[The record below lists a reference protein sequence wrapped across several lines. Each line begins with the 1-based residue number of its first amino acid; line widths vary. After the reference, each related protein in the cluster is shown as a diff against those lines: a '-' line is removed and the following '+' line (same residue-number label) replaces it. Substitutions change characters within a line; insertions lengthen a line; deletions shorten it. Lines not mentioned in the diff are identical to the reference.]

1 MSEWM
6 LCLGILVVSAI
17 GVALGLIVG
26 IALLCVVIL
35 FLRRSVKDLLWKYF
49 FHFYSSTFQRSS
61 LSSYFFSLQET
72 TLSYD
77 LIDA

>member
-1 MSEWM
+1 M

-35 FLRRSVKDLLWKYF
+35 FLRRSVKDLL
-49 FHFYSSTFQRSS
+49 
-61 LSSYFFSLQET
+61 
-72 TLSYD
+72 
-77 LIDA
+77 